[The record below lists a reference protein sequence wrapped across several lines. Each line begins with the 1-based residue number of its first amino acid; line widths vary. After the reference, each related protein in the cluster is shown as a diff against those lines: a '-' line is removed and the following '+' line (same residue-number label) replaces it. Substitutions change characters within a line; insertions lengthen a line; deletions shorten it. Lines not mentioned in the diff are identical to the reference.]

1 MKLLNLSLGI
11 ITSITLMSNGVNAE
25 NWQARNQEWVKNYK
39 LEKKPLALKYL
50 KGEKKGKGS
59 GFKPFMRDW
68 VKFYE
73 LAYPAGSFPTNYVFE
88 QYETLKTTIPGFGSK
103 INDGIPEVHGGKNKG
118 GNELNYENTWESV
131 GPSKNAIAG
140 RVLAL
145 AVNPS
150 NPDIIYA
157 GTNGGGI
164 WKTTSGG
171 SSWNAL
177 DDDLPNLR
185 VSAISL
191 RVSNPD
197 EILIG
202 TDGENTAGVTVS
214 SSAVLKSTDGGAT
227 WNATNFSAA
236 YTGSV
241 SFYKIIHTGFTGI
254 VLAATSRGIF
264 RSSDNGENWT
274 QISLSSITSNTAVT
288 DLVQNPNDLNK
299 FICAIS
305 GFGILYS
312 NDYGNTWTASSM
324 PSSLSSIG
332 RISLDYGSASG
343 YENEAFAMLEDSS
356 DGSTLGIIKST
367 DYGQTW
373 SVTNTSANVLGSQ
386 GWSCNTI
393 LTDRGNHN
401 KVYAG
406 GLDIWRTTNGG
417 NNFYKKSHWT
427 YNPSN
432 SKYVHA
438 DQRTLVRH
446 PTNTNTFF
454 IGCDGGVFKTTDD
467 FQNFTKISYGM
478 EITQCNSVAIHPT
491 DHEVLLSGTQ
501 DNGTISKLAS
511 STWNIARTGDG
522 GATEFDFID
531 PNYAYSSYVNFNPLR
546 STNGGAS
553 FSYKT
558 NGISYTD
565 GVADGRCRFYAPMEM
580 DPNNSSVIY
589 GGTYRIW
596 QTTDKMKKWNTIGSG
611 DLTGGGS
618 AKISAIAIAPNNS
631 NVIYTG
637 ATDGTVFVTTSA
649 YSSGKTN
656 ITGSLPQRIVKS
668 IAVDPNCHTKA
679 YITFS
684 GFSSSTSPGH
694 IYKTNDTGSTWTD
707 ITPSGLNHPVNTIV
721 VDPTYTDHLY
731 IGTDLGIFFSPDA
744 GSNWYSFDDAL
755 PNVIIKELRIDQR
768 SGYLFAATNGRGV
781 WRAKLSRPNLD
792 ELIPS
797 GWEDALVIRKDNSAT
812 NSYCQNSSTLNGN
825 STSTYLNFA
834 YQNNGEGDALS
845 HESKIYVDDVKYYYL
860 STSGVGTGST
870 KKLTNKGPYNVR
882 GGRHT
887 VKAFLDADEEIWE
900 TNENDNIFTTQKVWS
915 PYPLLNQIP
924 VSRNAPPKKNTTGAT
939 FYNCDGFDFGFGL
952 PLSWGGYSKDLLGV
966 SVIPTSMTNDF
977 DIRLHND
984 YSDSENG
991 FESALESSSWVSG
1004 RNDFVIVNG
1013 NIASKGKYYFGV
1025 TRENYVPSFS
1035 GLGNKSSLTDFVIE
1049 GTNETGSYTI
1059 SGLQLTPTSI
1069 GSFSMGSNSLLR
1081 LYELYFPPSIHLSG
1095 NYVFQ
1100 LINNSTDVD
1109 LGFSFYDKDELYSKK
1124 SDYYVDSY
1132 GNAGIS
1138 YSALDGANED
1148 FTIKISSSGYYTL
1161 AVWKRNSDDLNKN
1174 VSYEVKVGKTMFL
1187 KENIET
1193 EEAISGN
1200 EISVP
1205 TNFRLEQNYP
1215 NPFNPKTKISFGV
1228 PNTSFVNLSIFNT
1241 KGQKVKTLVNQN
1253 LEPSKYRVSWN
1264 GSDEKGNTVSSGV
1277 YFYKLKTKDFQQ
1289 TRKML
1294 FVK

>member
-11 ITSITLMSNGVNAE
+11 ITSLAFMTSGVNAE
-25 NWQARNQEWVKNYK
+25 NWQARNQEWIKKYN
-39 LEKKPLALKYL
+39 LEKNPTALQYL
-50 KGEKKGKGS
+50 RGEKKGKGT

-68 VKFYE
+68 VRFYE
-73 LAYPAGSFPTNYVFE
+73 RAYPTGGFPTNYVFE

-103 INDGIPEVHGGKNKG
+103 IYDGIPEIHGGKSKS

-164 WKTTSGG
+164 WKTTNGG
-171 SSWNAL
+171 SAWNAL
-177 DDDLPNLR
+177 DDNIPNLR

-191 RVSNPD
+191 RISNPD

-202 TDGENTAGVTVS
+202 IDGRNSSGVTVS
-214 SSAVLKSTDGGAT
+214 SSAMLKSTDGGAT
-227 WNATNFSAA
+227 WNTTNFSAA

-241 SFYKIIHTGFTGI
+241 SFYKIIHTGVTGI
-254 VLAATSRGIF
+254 VLAATSQGIF

-274 QISLSSITSNTAVT
+274 QISISTAVSAANADVT

-299 FICAIS
+299 FICGVTS
-305 GFGILYS
+305 FGIFYS
-312 NDYGNTWTASSM
+312 NDFGNTWSASTM
-324 PSSLSSIG
+324 PSSLSSSIG
-332 RISLDYGSASG
+332 RVSVDYGSSSG
-343 YENEAFAMLEDSS
+343 YYNEAFAMIEDNS
-356 DGSTLGIIKST
+356 DGSTLGILKST

-373 SVTNTSANVLGSQ
+373 TLENNSANVLGSQ
-386 GWSCNTI
+386 GWACNTI

-401 KVYAG
+401 KIYVG
-406 GLDIWRTTNGG
+406 GLDLWRSKNGG
-417 NNFYKKSHWT
+417 SNFYKKSHWT

-438 DQRTLVRH
+438 DQRVLVRH

-467 FQNFTKISYGM
+467 FANFTKISYGM

-491 DHEVLLSGTQ
+491 DEEVIISGTQ

-522 GATEFDFID
+522 GATEFDFND
-531 PNYAYSSYVNFNPLR
+531 PTYAYSSYVNFKPLK

-553 FSYKT
+553 FSNK
-558 NGISYTD
+558 NSGISYTD
-565 GVADGRCRFYAPMEM
+565 DVADGRCRFYAPMEM
-580 DPNNSSVIY
+580 DPNNPSVLY

-596 QTTDKMKKWNTIGSG
+596 KTTDKMSNWNTVGSG
-611 DLTGGGS
+611 DLTGGGT

-637 ATDGTVFVTTSA
+637 ADDGTIFVTTTA
-649 YSSGKTN
+649 YASKTN
-656 ITGSLPQRIVKS
+656 ITGSSLPPRQIKS

-679 YITFS
+679 YITYT
-684 GFSSSTSPGH
+684 GFGTGH
-694 IYKTNDTGSTWTD
+694 VYKTSDTGSTWTN

-721 VDPTYTDHLY
+721 IDPTYTDHLY
-731 IGTDLGIFFSPDA
+731 IGTDLGVFFSPDA
-744 GSNWYSFDDAL
+744 GSNWFAFDDAL
-755 PNVIIKELRIDQR
+755 PNVIVNELRINQS
-768 SGYLFAATNGRGV
+768 SGYLFAATDGRGV
-781 WRAKLSRPNLD
+781 WRAKLTRPNLD
-792 ELIPS
+792 ELTPN
-797 GWEDALVIRKDNSAT
+797 GWDSALVVRKDNSAT
-812 NSYCQNSSTLNGN
+812 NTNCINSTTLNGN

-845 HESKIYVDDVKYYYL
+845 HESKVYIDDVQYYFL
-860 STSGVGTGST
+860 STSGVSTGNT
-870 KKLTNKGPYNVR
+870 KKMTNKGPYNVR

-900 TNENDNIFTTQKVWS
+900 TNESDNIFTTQKVWS
-915 PYPLLNQIP
+915 PYSLTSQSP
-924 VSRNAPPKKNTTGAT
+924 VSRNFPPKKNTTGAA
-939 FYNCDGFDFGFGL
+939 FYNCDGFDFNFGL
-952 PLSWGGYSKDLLGV
+952 PMSWGGYSKDLLGV
-966 SVIPTSMTNDF
+966 AVMPTSLSNDI

-984 YSDSENG
+984 YSDSETG
-991 FESALESSSWVSG
+991 FESYLKSSSWGPGKS
-1004 RNDFVIVNG
+1004 DFVIVNG
-1013 NIASKGKYYFGV
+1013 NIASKGKYYLGV
-1025 TRENYVPSFS
+1025 TRENFIPSFPS
-1035 GLGNKSSLTDFVIE
+1035 GSKNSSDVFIVE
-1049 GTNETGSYTI
+1049 GANETGSYTI
-1059 SGLQLTPTSI
+1059 DGLQIVPVSI
-1069 GSFSMGSNSLLR
+1069 GTFTMDSNSLIR
-1081 LYELYFPPSIHLSG
+1081 LYELYFPPSIQLSG
-1095 NYVFQ
+1095 NYDFQ
-1100 LINNSTDVD
+1100 LINNSSDVD
-1109 LGFSFYDKDELYSKK
+1109 LGFSLYDKDELYVKK
-1124 SDYYVDSY
+1124 SDCYIDSY

-1138 YSALDGANED
+1138 YIALDGANED
-1148 FTIKISSSGYYTL
+1148 FTVKISSSGYYTL
-1161 AVWKRNSDDLNKN
+1161 AVWKRNADDLNKSVN
-1174 VSYEVKVGKTMFL
+1174 FEIKVGKSMFV
-1187 KENIET
+1187 KENFED
-1193 EEAISGN
+1193 EEIISEN

-1205 TNFRLEQNYP
+1205 SEFRLEQNYP
-1215 NPFNPKTKISFGV
+1215 NPFNPKTNINFGV
-1228 PNTSFVNLSIFNT
+1228 PKASFVNLSIFNT

-1253 LEPSKYRVSWN
+1253 LEPSNYKISWN
-1264 GSDEKGNTVSSGV
+1264 GIDAQGNTVSSGV
-1277 YFYKLKTKDFQQ
+1277 YFYKLKAGNFQQ